1 MHRQLKRVMAL
12 PGAAFR
18 GREVGTTPFP
28 YDTLYVGLLL
38 AQAVALA
45 AWVVYS
51 PI

>member
-1 MHRQLKRVMAL
+1 MTSPVL
-12 PGAAFR
+12 PFHG
-18 GREVGTTPFP
+18 GEDGTKPFP

-38 AQAVALA
+38 AQALALA